1 MTPLGVRR
9 RARLAV
15 VTLAALLASL
25 IASPAVG
32 ADPTPFDPDPRYS
45 AELSSRIVVYNTALA
60 ELNIKLGD
68 FKERTDDLLRRIDE
82 HNATVDSYP
91 NRTAPPAVADRINAE
106 GARLSGEQD
115 RLSAELDDLK
125 AEAERL
131 ETERAAIADAAAAEL
146 NALIQADPPPHTAP
160 QPGNQYQR
168 LPPPSPPRSPAARSG
183 GNVAHRGR

>member
-1 MTPLGVRR
+1 MSPRAVHRR
-9 RARLAV
+9 VLLTVAAV
-15 VTLAALLASL
+15 AALLAAM
-25 IASPAVG
+25 ITSPAVG

-45 AELSSRIVVYNTALA
+45 KELSSRIVVYNTALA

-82 HNATVDSYP
+82 HNAAVDAYP

-106 GARLSGEQD
+106 GNALRAEQSG
-115 RLSAELDDLK
+115 LSAELDGLK

-131 ETERAAIADAAAAEL
+131 TTERAAIAAAAAAEL
-146 NALIQADPPPHTAP
+146 NALIQANPPPHTAP

-168 LPPPSPPRSPAARSG
+168 LPPAPDGPVARAG
-183 GNVAHRGR
+183 GNVPSRAR